1 MEKTLDFGGNPDHV
15 TLGLCLNGAE
25 RYTGYVS
32 PGVCLT
38 VNFAASAGLAEVC
51 ALLSDNLVCLSW
63 PLVIRGIQHGV
74 VDETID
80 QWRDAFVRGK

>member
-38 VNFAASAGLAEVC
+38 VNFAASAALAEVC
-51 ALLSDNLVCLSW
+51 ALLSVNLVCLSW
-63 PLVIRGIQHGV
+63 L
-74 VDETID
+74 
-80 QWRDAFVRGK
+80 